1 MIIYIYKNEVKDLSQ
16 NDTALKARSI
26 TCKLCEVQ
34 FESFGDMQKHVL
46 TEHLQKG
53 EIPSKK

>member
-1 MIIYIYKNEVKDLSQ
+1 LSQ
-16 NDTALKARSI
+16 NDTVLKTNSI
-26 TCKLCEVQ
+26 TCKLCDIQ

-53 EIPSKK
+53 QIPLEK

>member
-1 MIIYIYKNEVKDLSQ
+1 MRLNDLPQ
-16 NDTALKARSI
+16 NDTVLKTRSV

-53 EIPSKK
+53 EIPFKNNNS